1 METFRK
7 SFVYKLLILTIFTFF
22 ASSVVYAAEASLS
35 IPSKLGIKKIELN
48 KTIKVDG
55 KNYPYTFLDGMLL
68 KDGERKITIDNKTY
82 TVEVK
87 TQPDKES
94 IEVTQSLYAYTFTK
108 SALVINPTNRS
119 LENSG
124 KSTEVTLSENPQIAI
139 FEDEFGNISDVIF
152 IPPLLEKLDIL
163 DSQVPI
169 TNISGK
175 KFLLSS
181 KSPYRLLSKVLLNE
195 QSGLILEEGVVIIN
209 ALNSELNIKG
219 SFISTGPITILESGR
234 LSVTQSGILYLNG
247 NASTTNVNSDIGALI
262 FLDNA
267 KANNANLVLPNFVV
281 IRNSELQNVTING
294 AYAVY
299 IINSKIENLN
309 IQNCGKV
316 YINNSVVNTF
326 VTSLLSKVIMY
337 DSQIN
342 NSEISDL
349 SELNIVNSKISSLKI
364 LKGGLVK
371 SKNSELNQIDIDD
384 YSIIYL
390 FNTSANA
397 LNVGNG
403 KYYNLESKIKTI
415 NKIKK

>member
-1 METFRK
+1 
-7 SFVYKLLILTIFTFF
+7 
-22 ASSVVYAAEASLS
+22 
-35 IPSKLGIKKIELN
+35 
-48 KTIKVDG
+48 
-55 KNYPYTFLDGMLL
+55 MLL

-87 TQPDKES
+87 TQPDKEP

-108 SALVINPTNRS
+108 AALVINPTNRS
-119 LENSG
+119 LGNPV
-124 KSTEVTLSENPQIAI
+124 KSTEVTLSENPQIAV

-181 KSPYRLLSKVLLNE
+181 KSPYRLLSKVILNE
-195 QSGLILEEGVVIIN
+195 QSGLILEEGVVIMN

-247 NASTTNVNSDIGALI
+247 NAYTTNINSDIGALI

-337 DSQIN
+337 DSQID